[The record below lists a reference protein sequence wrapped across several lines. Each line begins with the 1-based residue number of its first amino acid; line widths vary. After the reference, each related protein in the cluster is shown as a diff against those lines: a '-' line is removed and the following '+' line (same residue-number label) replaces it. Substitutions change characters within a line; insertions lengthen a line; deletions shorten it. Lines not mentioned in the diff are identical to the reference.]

1 MQYPNILV
9 LGAGRSSSALISY
22 LLREG
27 ATRRWTV
34 VVGDLDENLARQRV
48 AQAPHGR
55 AVYFNMDDE
64 ANAKVV
70 IASADVVIS
79 LLPAAFHPKVA
90 AVCLALGKHLL
101 TASYVAPAMQ
111 ALHDQAKASG
121 LLFLNECGL
130 DPGIDHMS
138 AMAIIHRL
146 TANEFNITSFESF
159 TGGLIDPASDP
170 DNPWSYRFTWNPRNV
185 VVAGQGT
192 AKYREDGK
200 PKYIPYHQLFERT
213 TPIDVPGIGQLDGYA
228 NRDSLQYAD
237 VYGLQNINT
246 MIRGTL
252 RFQGFCA
259 AWNVLVQLGCTD
271 DTYLMEQVRDLTHAQ
286 FLERFV
292 KAGAEP
298 LAERVGR
305 TARVSATGA
314 ELERLRW
321 AGFFSSEPIGRG
333 DGTPAQITEH
343 ILSKCWAL
351 QPNHRDLVV
360 MWHRF
365 KAHKNTHVL
374 EIESSFSLTGDA
386 HETAMAKTVGWPLA
400 IAAKLLITGALH
412 ARGVV
417 VPVHQA
423 VYTPML
429 RELEMLGVRFVETE
443 RTLNA

>member
-1 MQYPNILV
+1 MPEQNILV
-9 LGAGRSSSALISY
+9 LGAGRSSSALIGY

-27 ATRRWTV
+27 ATRGWRVT
-34 VVGDLDENLARQRV
+34 VGDLDEELARRRV
-48 AQAPHGR
+48 AGAPRGR
-55 AVYFNMDDE
+55 SAYFDIGDE
-64 ANAKVV
+64 AHARAT

-79 LLPAAFHPKVA
+79 LLPAALHPNVA
-90 AVCLALGKHLL
+90 TICLELGKHLL
-101 TASYVAPAMQ
+101 TASYVSPAIQ
-111 ALHDQAKASG
+111 AMHDQAKAKG

-146 TANEFNITSFESF
+146 KREGYTITSFESF

-170 DNPWSYRFTWNPRNV
+170 DNPWKYRFTWNPRNV

-192 AKYREDGK
+192 AKYRADGN

-213 TPIDVPGIGQLDGYA
+213 TAIYVPGVGQLDGYP

-237 VYGLQNINT
+237 VYGLQDIKT

-252 RFQGFCA
+252 RFQGFCS

-271 DTYLMEQVRDLTHAQ
+271 DTYVLSNVNELTHAD
-286 FLERFV
+286 FMERFV
-292 KAGAEP
+292 EP
-298 LAERVGR
+298 GQETLAARVSR
-305 TARVSATGA
+305 TARVRPTGA
-314 ELERLRW
+314 EMELLRW
-321 AGFFSSEPIGRG
+321 AGFFSSDRVGRA

-351 QPNHRDLVV
+351 GPNHRDLVV

-365 KAHKNTHVL
+365 HAQRSQHAV
-374 EIESSFSLTGDA
+374 EIESSFSLTGEA
-386 HETAMAKTVGWPLA
+386 HETAMAKTVGLPLA
-400 IAAKLLITGALH
+400 IAAKLLLTNAIT

-417 VPVHQA
+417 VPVNEA
-423 VYTPML
+423 VYVPIL
-429 RELEMLGVRFVETE
+429 KELETLGVKFRETE
-443 RTLNA
+443 RLLNA